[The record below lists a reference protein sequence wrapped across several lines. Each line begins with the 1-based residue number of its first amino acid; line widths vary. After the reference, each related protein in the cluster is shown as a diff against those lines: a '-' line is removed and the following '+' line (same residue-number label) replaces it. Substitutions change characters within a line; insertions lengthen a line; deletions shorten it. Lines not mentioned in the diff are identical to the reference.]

1 MKSILGAAVLLLAA
15 PALAHAGHVSEA
27 ASGERV
33 GTEYVV
39 METSAT
45 GEARTQFLRG
55 LALLHNF
62 EYDRA
67 AEAFRQSQA
76 ADPDFVMPYWGE
88 AMTRNY
94 SLWDY
99 QDRDGALAVLA
110 KLGATP
116 AARAAKARNARE
128 AQWLD
133 AVETL
138 YGEGTK
144 EARDLAYL
152 AKMEAM
158 LEQDPA
164 DIEAR
169 AFTGLAILAS
179 SHGGRQIPIFMRAAG
194 ILEEGFMEHQRHPG
208 VLHYL
213 IHSYDDADHAPLGAR
228 AAARYAVVAP
238 DAGHAQHMV
247 SHIFHALGDWQASE
261 RANIN
266 ADAVVDRQRA
276 EAGRGPTFCGHYN
289 EWLVYAL
296 LQQGKDASE
305 IIHGCRAQAEAQIAA
320 GAKNRL
326 GSGPA
331 SSYSGIALW
340 NGVATGNW
348 APPLEG
354 LGEGFLL
361 ARYDM
366 ANARLLA
373 NIGNEAE
380 AKAAQ
385 AEMMA
390 LAAEI
395 AAALKAED
403 PLNSWIPPW
412 IVRQLAQ
419 AEAVVALSSGRQD
432 EGLALLRAAAEAE
445 SAVPAVYGPPPMAK
459 PSWELLGEQLLAL
472 GRKQEAAEAFGRA
485 LAFAPGRR
493 LSQLGME
500 AALEP

>member
-1 MKSILGAAVLLLAA
+1 MKSILGAAALVLAA
-15 PALAHAGHVSEA
+15 PAMAHPGHASETA
-27 ASGERV
+27 EGERV
-33 GTEYVV
+33 GTEFVV
-39 METSAT
+39 MATSAT
-45 GEARTQFLRG
+45 GEARAQFLRG

-88 AMTRNY
+88 AMTHNH

-99 QDRDGALAVLA
+99 QDRDAALAVLA
-110 KLGATP
+110 RLGATP
-116 AARAAKARNARE
+116 TARAGKARNARE
-128 AQWLD
+128 GQWLD

-138 YGEGTK
+138 YGKGAK

-158 LEQDPA
+158 LAADPV

-169 AFTGLAILAS
+169 AFTGLAILAA
-179 SHGGRQIPIFMRAAG
+179 SHGGRQIPMFMRAAG
-194 ILEEGFMEHQRHPG
+194 VLEEGFMQHQQHPG
-208 VLHYL
+208 ILHYL

-247 SHIFHALGDWQASE
+247 SHIFHALGDWQSSE
-261 RANIN
+261 RANVN

-276 EAGRGPTFCGHYN
+276 AAGRDPAFCGHYN

-296 LQQGKDASE
+296 LQQGKNASE
-305 IIHGCRAQAEAQIAA
+305 IVKGCRAQAEAQIDA
-320 GAKNRL
+320 GPKNKL
-326 GSGPA
+326 GGGPA
-331 SSYSGIALW
+331 SSYAGIALW

-348 APPLEG
+348 PEPLKG
-354 LGEGFLL
+354 VDEGFLL

-373 NIGNEAE
+373 NVGNLAE
-380 AKAAQ
+380 AKAAHT
-385 AEMMA
+385 EMQA
-390 LAAEI
+390 LATEI
-395 AAALKAED
+395 TTALKEED

-412 IVRQLAQ
+412 MERQLAQ
-419 AEAVVALSSGRQD
+419 AEAVVALSSGQR
-432 EGLALLRAAAEAE
+432 EEALALLRAAAEAE

-459 PSWELLGEQLLAL
+459 PSWELLGEQLLAD
-472 GRKQEAAEAFGRA
+472 GRKQEAVEAFRRA

-493 LSQLGME
+493 LTQLGME
-500 AALEP
+500 AALVP